1 MVILVARTTTSRRE
15 IEMIFRSRKDEG
27 MAHDTAAPF
36 VEAPV
41 GTPLQATRRSLL
53 LGAAAAAVT
62 SKLSASAPEAA
73 MAAAT
78 GPEIAAAEREWLELW
93 KRGPTRVR
101 WTSLPVQPGDK
112 APDLELAD
120 SSGSIVRLSDT
131 WQGGPTII
139 VFLRHF
145 GCSCARDRVARLKQ
159 EHADYL
165 AAGAKVV
172 AVGQGEP
179 ARARRFALLHGLPCP
194 LLCDPARRAY
204 EAYGLLEGR
213 PSQVVYGMPDEFLRC
228 DVETGAEFQAS
239 RRGTQSAAVDNP
251 FQLPGEFV
259 VDPQGLLCLTYRSQ
273 YCADFAEPQVLVAA
287 IKEARL
293 GLKYG

>member
-1 MVILVARTTTSRRE
+1 MA
-15 IEMIFRSRKDEG
+15 FRSREDEG
-27 MAHDTAAPF
+27 MAHDTAATF
-36 VEAPV
+36 VEAAP
-41 GTPLQATRRSLL
+41 GTPRKATRRSLL
-53 LGAAAAAVT
+53 FGAAAAAVT
-62 SKLSASAPEAA
+62 SKLSASAPEVAA
-73 MAAAT
+73 GAET
-78 GPEIAAAEREWLELW
+78 GPEVAAAEREWLELW

-131 WQGGPTII
+131 WHRGPTII

-159 EHADYL
+159 EYADYL
-165 AAGAKVV
+165 AAGASVV

-259 VDPQGLLCLTYRSQ
+259 VDQQGLLCLTYRSQ
-273 YCADFAEPQVLVAA
+273 YCADFAEPQVLIAA

>member
-1 MVILVARTTTSRRE
+1 MFFPTQGNAATAKDIEASR
-15 IEMIFRSRKDEG
+15 G
-27 MAHDTAAPF
+27 APGSGSQ
-36 VEAPV
+36 PQ
-41 GTPLQATRRSLL
+41 TTRRSVL
-53 LGAAAAAVT
+53 LGVAAAAVAR
-62 SKLSASAPEAA
+62 KLP
-73 MAAAT
+73 AAT
-78 GPEIAAAEREWLELW
+78 PTAPVAAEDLGSEIEAAEREWLEIW

-101 WTSLPVQPGDK
+101 WTSMPIQPGDK
-112 APDLELAD
+112 APDLPLLD
-120 SSGSIVRLSDT
+120 SSGSVVSLGDT
-131 WQGGPTII
+131 WSRGPAII

-159 EHADYL
+159 EYPGYL

-179 ARARRFALLHGLPCP
+179 ARARKFALMHGLPCP
-194 LLCDPARRAY
+194 LLCDPARHAY

-228 DVETGAEFQAS
+228 DVETGAEFQSS

-259 VDPQGLLCLTYRSQ
+259 VDQRGVLCLTYRSQ
-273 YCADFAEPQVLVAA
+273 YCADFGEPQVLAA
-287 IKEARL
+287 AVREARL